1 MQECVMKKF
10 LPACATA
17 ALLVTLALPGT
28 AAAAEKA
35 DGARNLD
42 AYAWSSHRRSYRH
55 THVRRYIEDDDDGP
69 SYRPYR
75 SYRSYGYDRGYRGY
89 GYDRRP
95 GVSVGVGG
103 FGVHVD

>member
-1 MQECVMKKF
+1 MKKF
-10 LPACATA
+10 LPGCAAA
-17 ALLVTLALPGT
+17 ALLVTLALPS
-28 AAAAEKA
+28 AATAAEKA

-55 THVRRYIEDDDDGP
+55 KHVRRYIEDDEP
-69 SYRPYR
+69 SYTYRR
-75 SYRSYGYDRGYRGY
+75 SYRSHGYDRGYRGY

-103 FGVHVD
+103 FGVHVR

>member
-1 MQECVMKKF
+1 MKKF
-10 LPACATA
+10 LPGCAAA
-17 ALLVTLALPGT
+17 ALLVTLALPG
-28 AAAAEKA
+28 AATAAEKA

-55 THVRRYIEDDDDGP
+55 KHVRRYIEDDGP
-69 SYRPYR
+69 RYGHRPYR
-75 SYRSYGYDRGYRGY
+75 SYRSHSYDRGYRGY

-103 FGVHVD
+103 FGVHVR